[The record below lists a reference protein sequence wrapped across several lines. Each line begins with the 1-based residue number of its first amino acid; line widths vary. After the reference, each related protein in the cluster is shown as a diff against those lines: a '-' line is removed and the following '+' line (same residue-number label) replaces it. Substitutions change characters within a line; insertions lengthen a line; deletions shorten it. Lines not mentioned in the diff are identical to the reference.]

1 MSKHPSTA
9 IALAAGLGLVGAAAQ
24 AATAPASKPAP
35 AAAKPAATKPATA
48 TPTAAKPAAAPTD
61 KAKIEALEAKFAAG
75 FNAKDVGK
83 IMSVYAH
90 DGLFV
95 FDVTPPRQHVG
106 WEDYKKDWE
115 GFLRGV
121 SGPVTFKISDLAIT
135 VVGTVA
141 YSHSIQDIR
150 WTDKGA
156 TELTVRVTDVYR
168 QSAGKWLIVQEHVS
182 TPVDIATGK
191 ADLLSKP

>member
-1 MSKHPSTA
+1 MSHRPTTV
-9 IALAAGLGLVGAAAQ
+9 IALAGALGLIGAAALAATPPASAPAPGASARPTPNK
-24 AATAPASKPAP
+24 AATATS
-35 AAAKPAATKPATA
+35 AAARPAGAS
-48 TPTAAKPAAAPTD
+48 D
-61 KAKIEALEAKFAAG
+61 KAKIEALEARFAAG

-83 IMSVYAH
+83 IMSVYAR

-106 WEDYKKDWE
+106 WEDYKKDWD
-115 GFLRGV
+115 GFLG
-121 SGPVTFKISDLAIT
+121 SIAGPVTFKISDLAIT
-135 VVGTVA
+135 VVGPVA
-141 YSHSIQDIR
+141 YSHSIQDIS

-168 QSAGKWLIVQEHVS
+168 QIGGKWLIVQEHVS
-182 TPVDIATGK
+182 TPVDIETGK